1 MLSQHILTVLEDWRS
16 EFESDAIVNIRD
28 FSQVERR
35 NKRYVRKTFNE
46 IAEQLGLSAIS
57 FGSCR
62 MVFALDEKRVLKVGF
77 SRWGLQANI
86 LEAKISNNLS
96 PEIHAVVHAAAQDGL
111 WLVQECVQ
119 AVDIDL
125 RTKES
130 VRLRK
135 ALSESAG
142 CSPYVTDF
150 RRNNVG
156 RRPNG
161 SLVLLD
167 LELLS
172 GEAPINGTEH
182 VRRYLNW

>member
-1 MLSQHILTVLEDWRS
+1 MLSQHILTVIEDWRS
-16 EFESDAIVNIRD
+16 EFENDTIITIRD
-28 FSQVERR
+28 LSQQRRR
-35 NKRYVRKTFNE
+35 NKKYVNTIFHE
-46 IAEQLGLSAIS
+46 IAKQLGLPAIS
-57 FGSCR
+57 LGSCR
-62 MVFALDEKRVLKVGF
+62 MVFGLDGTRVLKIGF

-86 LEAKISNNLS
+86 LEAEIAKHLS

-111 WLVQECVQ
+111 WLMQESVQS
-119 AVDIDL
+119 VDIDL
-125 RTKES
+125 RTKEAM
-130 VRLRK
+130 RLRK

-150 RRNNVG
+150 CRNNVG

-172 GEAPINGTEH
+172 GGASINGTEH